1 MFTLISYL
9 WLAFILA
16 VLIAP
21 IVVGLMSRPKK
32 TQTTNE
38 EPQVEGLEEAPTQ
51 EATPEFGD
59 ELAEMELK

>member
-1 MFTLISYL
+1 MFILISYL
-9 WLAFILA
+9 WLVFILT

-32 TQTTNE
+32 IQATND

-51 EATPEFGD
+51 EEPPEFGD

>member
-1 MFTLISYL
+1 MFTVISYL
-9 WLAFILA
+9 WLVFILT

-32 TQTTNE
+32 VKATNE
-38 EPQVEGLEEAPTQ
+38 EPQVEGLEESPVQ
-51 EATPEFGD
+51 EQPPEFGD

>member
-1 MFTLISYL
+1 MFILISYL
-9 WLAFILA
+9 WLVFILA

-32 TQTTNE
+32 IQATNE

-51 EATPEFGD
+51 EAAPELGD

>member
-1 MFTLISYL
+1 MFTVISYL
-9 WLAFILA
+9 WLVFILT

-32 TQTTNE
+32 VKATNE
-38 EPQVEGLEEAPTQ
+38 EPQVEGLEEAPVQ
-51 EATPEFGD
+51 EQPPEFGD